1 LPRQGSRRHEFDPIE
16 WITDILYGDA
26 IMGVTTTID
35 ELSVLE
41 ILSETKFKAIK
52 ELIKKASSIL
62 KLKDLKSLEDI
73 VIKREKLQSTA
84 CGHNVAFAHGKT
96 HQVSDIV
103 IVLGVSRKGI
113 PFGAPDGRPVNMLFL
128 IVSNPDK
135 QLEYLMVLSSLA
147 KIFHDQRCKSDLFSD
162 MSAPVVQHKLKNMLI
177 RWHDQHIPSGA

>member
-1 LPRQGSRRHEFDPIE
+1 
-16 WITDILYGDA
+16 
-26 IMGVTTTID
+26 MGVTSTIE

-52 ELIKKASSIL
+52 ELIRKASSIL
-62 KLKDLKSLEDI
+62 KLRDLKDLEDI

-96 HQVSDIV
+96 HQVGDIV

-113 PFGAPDGRPVNMLFL
+113 PFGAPDGKPVNMLFL

-135 QLEYLMVLSSLA
+135 QLEYLMVLSALA
-147 KIFHDQRCKSDLFSD
+147 KIFHDDRSKSDLFSD
-162 MSAPVVQHKLKNMLI
+162 MSVPVVQHKLKNMLA
-177 RWHDQHIPSGA
+177 RLHNRHFHIGS